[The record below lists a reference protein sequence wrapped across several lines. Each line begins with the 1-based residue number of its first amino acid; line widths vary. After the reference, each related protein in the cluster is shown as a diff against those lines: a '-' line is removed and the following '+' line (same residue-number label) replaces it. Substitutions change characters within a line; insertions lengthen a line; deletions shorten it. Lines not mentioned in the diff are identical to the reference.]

1 MCVCGERGGEWSE
14 GGFGHY
20 NDGTDWGRVWSWSKR
35 DFWKITI
42 SNFFRSFR
50 LVSFVGGEG
59 ETPCARAASVV
70 AAAARVSLKITLLMF
85 LKSVG
90 CFCCCCRRYFALDK
104 NEHHNEIR
112 QEQRV
117 SERERERERER
128 EQGDSAYLLNV
139 IILRSR
145 VGGREEM
152 CVQKLYGCLRKSWQ
166 QQQQLSC
173 KTIVPQGS
181 TPTSHSLSHF
191 FGLSLSLSLGFIFP
205 LSFSLKDAAMEC
217 FNLGSKYIS
226 FLL

>member
-1 MCVCGERGGEWSE
+1 MCVSGERGG
-14 GGFGHY
+14 GMKRR
-20 NDGTDWGRVWSWSKR
+20 RVWPLQWWNWLREGLKLKQKR
-35 DFWKITI
+35 LLEDYDLDF
-42 SNFFRSFR
+42 FFRSFR

-70 AAAARVSLKITLLMF
+70 AAAARESLKITLLMF
-85 LKSVG
+85 LKSLG
-90 CFCCCCRRYFALDK
+90 CFCCFCRRYFALDK

-117 SERERERERER
+117 WEREW

-181 TPTSHSLSHF
+181 TPTSHSLS
-191 FGLSLSLSLGFIFP
+191 LLRLISLSRIYFPSLVFT
-205 LSFSLKDAAMEC
+205 
-217 FNLGSKYIS
+217 
-226 FLL
+226 